1 MNSFVFLWLGLLP
14 LLHAHIANYTIGFEN
29 LDYKGD
35 NILLTNTSNKYFEI
49 ANSENEQIGTRT
61 SAIEECADLCDA
73 LDGVSNLHRCNG
85 FLYKIY
91 KNETINN
98 ALKPNCFP
106 RYKINDFGVPTEDTD
121 KVQSFFYRKKIDII
135 QSPKKSHSSSRAS
148 SIHLLLLLFCIAI
161 VLVSNLNLNNQT

>member
-14 LLHAHIANYTIGFEN
+14 LIHAHIANYTIGFEN

-49 ANSENEQIGTRT
+49 ANSEYQQIGTRVF
-61 SAIEECADLCDA
+61 AIEECADLCDA
-73 LDGVSNLHRCNG
+73 LDGVSNPNRCSG
-85 FLYKIY
+85 FLFKIY
-91 KNETINN
+91 KNETM
-98 ALKPNCFP
+98 PQGRNCFP
-106 RYKINDFGVPTEDTD
+106 RYKINDFGVPTEDAD

-148 SIHLLLLLFCIAI
+148 SIHILLFFIAI
-161 VLVSNLNLNNQT
+161 AVISNLNFKNQT